1 VTKPEPRQPS
11 AENESVC
18 FEAAFARLETIVRT
32 LEDGQLGLGESL
44 SQYEAAVGCLK
55 QCHEALAQAER
66 RIMVLTG
73 VDADGNPVTE
83 PLEDASLTL
92 EQKQERRARR
102 RSSASG
108 PIDKPAR
115 KETTGEVDNPR
126 GLF

>member
-1 VTKPEPRQPS
+1 MSKSEQRQPS

-18 FEAAFARLETIVRT
+18 FEAAFARLEEIVRT
-32 LEDGQLGLGESL
+32 LEDGQLGLGDSL
-44 SQYEAAVGCLK
+44 AQYEAAVSCLK

-66 RIMVLTG
+66 KIMVLTG

-108 PIDKPAR
+108 ASDRPSRRDAS
-115 KETTGEVDNPR
+115 GEVDNPR

>member
-1 VTKPEPRQPS
+1 MTKPEPRQPS
-11 AENESVC
+11 AETESVC
-18 FEAAFARLETIVRT
+18 FETAFARLENIVRT
-32 LEDGQLGLGESL
+32 LEDGQLGLGDSL
-44 SQYEAAVGCLK
+44 AQYEAAVGCLK

-108 PIDKPAR
+108 PSDKPSR